1 MIQQKILVIQTAF
14 IGDVILTLPLIQV
27 LRNELNAIV
36 DILCVPVTSSLL
48 KNNPYIND
56 IIIYDKKGKDKGY
69 RKLKR
74 IINRIKFLRYDAVI
88 SPHRFLRSSYISYKS
103 QVEKRISFDKSSFK
117 FLYTDLVKYD
127 MKKHEILRN
136 LSLLK
141 PLGIEKNEII
151 KPELFPDDE
160 DKHTVELLLKILKID
175 TNKKFITVAPG
186 SEWMTKRY
194 PEYKYMN
201 LLKYLSGKDIQVV
214 LIGSKKDNE
223 LCSFIVDNC
232 ENINVRNAAGKLTL
246 LQSAEMIGK
255 SDLLITN
262 DSAPLHLANAMNTRV
277 FAIFGATVPEFGFY
291 PIGEN
296 DLIFETKGLDC
307 RPCGIHGGNKCPV
320 KTFDCMKN
328 ISESAIAEQ
337 IINAVT
343 LV

>member
-27 LRNELNAIV
+27 LHKELNAIV
-36 DILCVPVTSSLL
+36 DVVCTPVTSPLL

-56 IIIYDKKGKDKGY
+56 IIIFDKKGKDKGY
-69 RKLKR
+69 RKLNR
-74 IINRIKFLRYDAVI
+74 IINRIKFLRYDAII
-88 SPHRFLRSSYISYKS
+88 SPHRSARSSYLSYKS
-103 QVEKRISFDKSSFK
+103 KVEKRISFDKSSLR
-117 FLYTDLVKYD
+117 FLYTDLVRYD
-127 MKKHEILRN
+127 KEKHEILRN

-141 PLGIEKNEII
+141 PLGVEKNEII

-175 TNKKFITVAPG
+175 SGKKFITIAPG
-186 SEWMTKRY
+186 SEWLTKRY

-201 LLKYLSGKDIQVV
+201 LLKHLSEEDIQVI
-214 LIGSKKDNE
+214 LIGSKRDNE
-223 LCSFIVDNC
+223 LCSYIVDNC
-232 ENINVRNAAGKLTL
+232 ENVNVRNAAGKLTL
-246 LQSAEMIGK
+246 LQSAELIGK

-262 DSAPLHLANAMNTRV
+262 DSAPLHIANAMNTRV
-277 FAIFGATVPEFGFY
+277 FAIFGATIPEFGFY
-291 PIGEN
+291 PIGVN
-296 DLIFETKGLDC
+296 DLIFETKGLKC

-337 IINAVT
+337 VIKAVT
-343 LV
+343 